1 MCSTANSKIGV
12 LTRMRKLV
20 LDKTKSRLLESVIL
34 PVLNYCSIVCLFI
47 RASDEC
53 KLERMQKKG
62 LWVVFHNNTSS
73 YEGLLKK
80 AALPALY
87 NRTLQDLAILMFKVK
102 NGMSL
107 DYISELFQRLDT
119 NYNLSNS
126 DFMIPRFNMITFG
139 KHSKKYLGPYLWRKL
154 PIVLRTLTEIDK
166 FKRKIRKSGLGGHL
180 TEDKCAS
187 ECTLCHS

>member
-1 MCSTANSKIGV
+1 M
-12 LTRMRKLV
+12 
-20 LDKTKSRLLESVIL
+20 
-34 PVLNYCSIVCLFI
+34 
-47 RASDEC
+47 
-53 KLERMQKKG
+53 
-62 LWVVFHNNTSS
+62 VFHNNTSS

-102 NGMSL
+102 NGISL

-154 PIVLRTLTEIDK
+154 PIALRTLTEIDK
-166 FKRKIRKSGLGGHL
+166 FKRKIGKVV
-180 TEDKCAS
+180 
-187 ECTLCHS
+187 